1 MKIEVTH
8 PITKSQDFETTKFS
22 IEASPWAFQILTRQ
36 LYKNPVAS
44 IIRELTSNAIDAHRR
59 ASTMDLPITI
69 TLPTYL
75 DATFSIEDQGTGLS
89 PNQIQNIYS
98 VFFGSDKRDSNN
110 ELGGY
115 GLGAKTPL
123 AYSDQ
128 FILTSRF
135 KGTEYQYIVLIN
147 TQGIPELNLVYTNP
161 TLAHDGLKIQIPT
174 NPKDQCKWEQNAK
187 NILPDFNIDNLVVN
201 IELPKT
207 KILLEGETWK
217 IVSSK
222 SSQYLAANI
231 GGVVYPINH
240 THLQSNDGLV
250 FYDVYSSNT
259 SLILNFPIGA
269 LSITPNRE
277 DLSYTDDTIEKI
289 KAAYLLARAQAH
301 HLLNT
306 LIHTCPTYEDACVKY
321 QHIATVLYNWKWA
334 TGKTLYHPSKPGLSI
349 SPYVE
354 LPTIE
359 LQIIRKHPRYKYPR
373 LDGYIAKISL
383 NHNYQLW
390 YCPPKTKHIKERIA
404 ELPYDSNDQLF
415 LFFKET
421 AQCDIAQL
429 KQLLQPIFGN
439 DITYHDLT
447 TLIYTPPKPKSSL
460 TTQYKTLSNPT
471 IYPFNPSKSWY
482 YLPTNGDSF
491 EDLLWPLTTILDACQ
506 LLGIEHNSVILLP
519 KSKRSVIQKHNL
531 KHLTPILLK
540 EIPHLIHL
548 HTKELSEYQTQ
559 KLLNHD
565 YTFVFANIFRNHD
578 NEILR
583 TDIQALNLDHS
594 PQIQL
599 LHSLKTGLGINIP
612 PNTTYKEKLSNF
624 VSKYRC
630 LIDNRITDELLV
642 TAYLHYISEK

>member
-89 PNQIQNIYS
+89 PDQIQNIYS
-98 VFFGSDKRDSNN
+98 VFFGSDKRNSNN

-123 AYSDQ
+123 AYNDQ

-147 TQGIPELNLVYTNP
+147 TRGIPELNLVYTNP
-161 TLAHDGLKIQIPT
+161 TLAHDGLKIQVPT
-174 NPKDQCKWEQNAK
+174 NPKDQYKWRTEAE
-187 NILPDFNIDNLVVN
+187 NILPYFNIDNLVVD

-207 KILLEGETWK
+207 KILLEGDTWK
-217 IVSSK
+217 ITNSK

-231 GGVVYPINH
+231 GGVIYPIDLDHIQAN
-240 THLQSNDGLV
+240 NELV
-250 FYDVYSSNT
+250 LYNIHSTNAN
-259 SLILNFPIGA
+259 LILNFPIGT

-277 DLSYTDDTIEKI
+277 DLSYTNDTIEKI

-301 HLLNT
+301 DLLNT
-306 LIHTCPTYEDACVKY
+306 LIHACPTYEDACIKY
-321 QHIATVLYNWKWA
+321 QRIATVLYNWRWA
-334 TGKTLYHPSKPGLSI
+334 TSKTLFHPSEPEQAI
-349 SPYVE
+349 SPYIE

-359 LQIIRKHPRYKYPR
+359 LQPIKDSHRCKYPK
-373 LDGYIAKISL
+373 LNGYIARLNL

-390 YCPPKTKHIKERIA
+390 YCPPKTKHIKERLAKI
-404 ELPYDSNDQLF
+404 PFDSNYKF
-415 LFFKET
+415 VFFKET
-421 AQCDIAQL
+421 EQQNITQL
-429 KQLLQPIFGN
+429 TQLLQPLFGSN
-439 DITYHDLT
+439 ITYHDLT

-460 TTQYKTLSNPT
+460 TTQYKTLSNPA

-491 EDLLWPLTTILDACQ
+491 EDLLWPLTTVLDACQ
-506 LLGIEHNSVILLP
+506 LLGIERNSVILLP
-519 KSKRSVIQKHNL
+519 KSKRNIIQKHNL
-531 KHLTPILLK
+531 IHLTPILK
-540 EIPHLIHL
+540 EIPRLIHL
-548 HTKELSEYQTQ
+548 HAKELSEYQIQQPFDHDFTVVFAKMFQ
-559 KLLNHD
+559 NHD
-565 YTFVFANIFRNHD
+565 D
-578 NEILR
+578 EILR
-583 TDIQALNLDHS
+583 TDIQALNIDHS
-594 PQIQL
+594 PQIRL
-599 LHSLKTGLGINIP
+599 LHSLKTDLGINIP
-612 PNTTYKEKLSNF
+612 PNTTYEEKLKNF
-624 VSKYRC
+624 YEKYRC
-630 LIDNRITDELLV
+630 LIDNRITDETLI